1 MSLSFLF
8 FDEGRGCAVGQYTV
22 TKSLKQNKRMFS
34 QIFAD
39 CADIKMVDMQLGT
52 DEPLL
57 CMVAY
62 IEVVAAAS
70 SYGSSE
76 IGRLIQTLSDKEPG
90 EVYTYLTQNGRGMTD
105 IKFYTDLGEAAQG
118 LLTGDLILF
127 VDGLDRVMKLPD
139 RGYPR
144 MGVRSAESE
153 KVTRGS
159 NEGFSDS
166 IKTNTALIRKRLRA
180 TELKNVE
187 AHAGRRTSTL
197 VNIMY
202 MEGIARKEV
211 LDEILRRMKQFE
223 IDGVLDSGTIEQ
235 LAERRWASPFPQ
247 FQTTERPDRAVHAL
261 LEGRIVLLCDNSPL
275 VLILPTDYNSFL
287 QTSDDYYNRFE
298 IVSLERVIRYLA
310 AFFALSL
317 PGLYLAVINF
327 HTSLLPT
334 NLLLTFAQARAGV
347 PFSSLAELLL
357 MELGFELLREAGV
370 RLPGTMGNTIG
381 IVGGLIIGTAAVD
394 AGLASPVVVIVV
406 AFTALCSFAIPS
418 EEFANAFRLL
428 KFFLIFA
435 SAWLGLF
442 GYLAGMLAILIHL
455 SGLRSFGIPY
465 LMPFASS
472 EADDGAQLK
481 DSIFR
486 FPLFCL
492 RKRPVYAKES
502 NRIRLR
508 LQTGDR
514 AGRKEENDE
523 HRQS

>member
-1 MSLSFLF
+1 M
-8 FDEGRGCAVGQYTV
+8 GQYTV
-22 TKSLKQNKRMFS
+22 TTDLEQNKQIFS

-39 CADIKMVDMQLGT
+39 CADIKMVDMQLGAEGALRCT
-52 DEPLL
+52 
-57 CMVAY
+57 VAY
-62 IEVVAAAS
+62 IEIVAAAS

-76 IGRLIQTLSDKEPG
+76 IGRLIQTLSGKSPQ
-90 EVYTYLTQNGRGMTD
+90 EVCDFLTRNGRGMTD
-105 IKFYTDLGEAAQG
+105 ITLYADLKEAAQG
-118 LLTGDLILF
+118 LLTGDMILL
-127 VDGLDRVMKLPD
+127 VDGLDRALKLPD
-139 RGYPR
+139 RGYPN
-144 MGVRSAESE
+144 MGVQSAESE

-159 NEGFSDS
+159 NEGFADS
-166 IKTNTALIRKRLRA
+166 VKTNTALIRKRLRA

-187 AHAGRRTSTL
+187 ARAGRRTNTL

-202 MEGIARKEV
+202 MEGIAHKEV
-211 LDEILRRMKQFE
+211 LSEIRQRLDTFE
-223 IDGVLDSGTIEQ
+223 IDGIMDSGMIEQ
-235 LAERRWASPFPQ
+235 LTERRWASPFPQ

-275 VLILPTDYNSFL
+275 ALILPTDYNSFL

-298 IVSLERVIRYLA
+298 IVSLERIIRYLA

-317 PGLYLAVINF
+317 PSLYLAVINF

-347 PFSSLAELLL
+347 PFSALAELLL

-406 AFTALCSFAIPS
+406 AFTALCSFAIPG

-442 GYLAGMLAILIHL
+442 GYLTGMLAILIHL
-455 SGLRSFGIPY
+455 SGLRSFGVPY
-465 LMPFASS
+465 LLPFVSS
-472 EADDGAQLK
+472 EADDGAQIK

-486 FPLFCL
+486 SPLFCL
-492 RKRPVYAKES
+492 RRRPVYAKES
-502 NRIRLR
+502 NRVRFR
-508 LQTGDR
+508 WRDR
-514 AGRKEENDE
+514 ENKCYGEEETNE

>member
-1 MSLSFLF
+1 MS
-8 FDEGRGCAVGQYTV
+8 QYTV
-22 TKSLKQNKRMFS
+22 TTDLEHNKKIFS
-34 QIFAD
+34 QIFLD

-52 DEPLL
+52 DRPLR

-62 IEVVAAAS
+62 IEIIASAS

-76 IGRLIQTLSDKEPG
+76 IGRLLKTISVKDSQEVSDF
-90 EVYTYLTQNGRGMTD
+90 LTRNGRGMTD
-105 IKFYTDLGEAAQG
+105 VTFYTDLKEAAQG
-118 LLTGDLILF
+118 LLTGDMILF
-127 VDGLDRVMKLPD
+127 VDGLDRVLKIPD
-139 RGYPR
+139 KGYPG
-144 MGVRSAESE
+144 MGVQSAESE

-166 IKTNTALIRKRLRA
+166 VKTNTALIRKRLRA

-187 AHAGRRTSTL
+187 TKAGRRTDTL

-211 LDEILRRMKQFE
+211 LEEIKKRLETFE
-223 IDGVLDSGTIEQ
+223 IDGIMDSGMIEQ
-235 LAERRWASPFPQ
+235 LTEHRWGSPFPQ

-275 VLILPTDYNSFL
+275 VLILPTDFNSFL

-298 IVSLERVIRYLA
+298 IVSLERIIRYLA
-310 AFFALSL
+310 VFFALSL
-317 PGLYLAVINF
+317 PALYLAVINF

-347 PFSSLAELLL
+347 PFSSLTELLL

-406 AFTALCSFAIPS
+406 AFTALCSFAIPG

-442 GYLAGMLAILIHL
+442 GYLSGMLAIIIHL
-455 SGLRSFGIPY
+455 SGLKSFGVPY
-465 LMPFASS
+465 LMPFVST
-472 EADDGAQLK
+472 EVDDGAQLK
-481 DSIFR
+481 DSVFR
-486 FPLFCL
+486 FPLFAL
-492 RKRPVYAKES
+492 FRRPVYAKQS
-502 NRIRLR
+502 NRIRFR
-508 LQTGDR
+508 WQDHSGTNSDKE
-514 AGRKEENDE
+514 AGNGHRK
-523 HRQS
+523 

>member
-1 MSLSFLF
+1 M
-8 FDEGRGCAVGQYTV
+8 GRYTV
-22 TKSLKQNKRMFS
+22 TSDLEHNKQVFS

-39 CADIKMVDMQLGT
+39 CADIKMVDMQLG
-52 DEPLL
+52 EEKPLR

-62 IEVVAAAS
+62 IEIVAAAS

-76 IGRLIQTLSDKEPG
+76 IGRLIQTLSTENPR
-90 EVYTYLTQNGRGMTD
+90 EVCAFLEKNGRGMTD
-105 IKFYTDLGEAAQG
+105 VKFYKDLNEAAQG
-118 LLTGDLILF
+118 LLTGDIILF
-127 VDGLDRVMKLPD
+127 VDGLDQVMKIPD

-144 MGVRSAESE
+144 KGVQDAESE

-166 IKTNTALIRKRLRA
+166 VKTNTALIRKRLRA

-187 AHAGRRTSTL
+187 TKAGRRTNTL
-197 VNIMY
+197 VNLMY
-202 MEGIARKEV
+202 MEGIAKKEV
-211 LDEILRRMKQFE
+211 LQELLRRLDLFE
-223 IDGVLDSGTIEQ
+223 IDGILDSGMLEQ
-235 LAERRWASPFPQ
+235 LAERHWCSPFPQ

-275 VLILPTDYNSFL
+275 ALILPTDFNSFL
-287 QTSDDYYNRFE
+287 QASDDYYNRFE
-298 IVSLERVIRYLA
+298 IVSLERIIRYLA
-310 AFFALSL
+310 VFFSLSL

-327 HTSLLPT
+327 HTGLLPT

-428 KFFLIFA
+428 KFFLILA

-455 SGLRSFGIPY
+455 SGLQSFGVPY
-465 LMPFASS
+465 LLPFVSS

-492 RKRPVYAKES
+492 YKRPVYAKES
-502 NRIRLR
+502 NRIRFR
-508 LQTGDR
+508 WRDR
-514 AGRKEENDE
+514 ADRKGRKESADE
-523 HRQS
+523 HPK

>member
-1 MSLSFLF
+1 M
-8 FDEGRGCAVGQYTV
+8 GQYTV
-22 TKSLKQNKRMFS
+22 TTNLEHNKRVFS
-34 QIFAD
+34 QIFSD

-52 DEPLL
+52 DRSLR

-62 IEVVAAAS
+62 IEIVAAAS
-70 SYGSSE
+70 SYGASE
-76 IGRLIQTLSDKEPG
+76 MGRLIQTLAG
-90 EVYTYLTQNGRGMTD
+90 ENPQEVSSFLTKNGRGMTD
-105 IKFYTDLGEAAQG
+105 VTFYTDLKEAAQG
-118 LLTGDLILF
+118 LLTGDMILF
-127 VDGLDRVMKLPD
+127 VDGLDQVLKIPD
-139 RGYPR
+139 KGYPG
-144 MGVRSAESE
+144 MGVQSAESE

-166 IKTNTALIRKRLRA
+166 VKTNTALIRKRLRA

-187 AHAGRRTSTL
+187 ARTGRRTDTL

-202 MEGIARKEV
+202 MEGIAHKEV
-211 LDEILRRMKQFE
+211 LEEIQRRLDTFE
-223 IDGVLDSGTIEQ
+223 IDGIMDSGMIEQ
-235 LAERRWASPFPQ
+235 LAEQHWSSPFPQ
-247 FQTTERPDRAVHAL
+247 LQTTERPDRAVHAL

-275 VLILPTDYNSFL
+275 ALILPTDYNSFL

-298 IVSLERVIRYLA
+298 IASLERVIRYLA

-347 PFSSLAELLL
+347 PFSALVELLL

-442 GYLAGMLAILIHL
+442 GYLTGMLAILIHL
-455 SGLRSFGIPY
+455 SGLRSFGVPY
-465 LMPFASS
+465 LLPFVSS

-492 RKRPVYAKES
+492 YKRPVYAKES
-502 NRIRLR
+502 NRIRFR
-508 LQTGDR
+508 WRDR
-514 AGRKEENDE
+514 ADRKGRKESADE
-523 HRQS
+523 HRK

>member
-1 MSLSFLF
+1 M
-8 FDEGRGCAVGQYTV
+8 GQYTV
-22 TKSLKQNKRMFS
+22 TTDLEHNKRIFS

-52 DEPLL
+52 DRPLR

-62 IEVVAAAS
+62 IEIIASAS

-76 IGRLIQTLSDKEPG
+76 IGRLLQTISGKDPQEVSDF
-90 EVYTYLTQNGRGMTD
+90 LTRNGRGMTD
-105 IKFYTDLGEAAQG
+105 VTLYMDLKEAAQG
-118 LLTGDLILF
+118 LLTGDMILF
-127 VDGLDRVMKLPD
+127 VDGLDQVLKIPD
-139 RGYPR
+139 KGYPG
-144 MGVRSAESE
+144 MGVQSAESE

-166 IKTNTALIRKRLRA
+166 VKTNTALIRKRLRA

-187 AHAGRRTSTL
+187 TKAGRRTDTL

-211 LDEILRRMKQFE
+211 LEEIKKRLEMFE
-223 IDGVLDSGTIEQ
+223 IDGIMDSGMIEQ
-235 LAERRWASPFPQ
+235 LAEKRWASPFPQ

-298 IVSLERVIRYLA
+298 IASLERIIRYLA

-327 HTSLLPT
+327 HTSLLPA

-347 PFSSLAELLL
+347 PFSSLTELLL
-357 MELGFELLREAGV
+357 MELSFELLREAGV

-394 AGLASPVVVIVV
+394 AGIASPVVVIVV

-418 EEFANAFRLL
+418 EEFATAFRLL
-428 KFFLIFA
+428 KFFLILI

-455 SGLRSFGIPY
+455 SGLRSFGVPY
-465 LMPFASS
+465 LLPFASS
-472 EADDGAQLK
+472 EVDGGAQLK

-486 FPLFCL
+486 FPLFYL
-492 RKRPVYAKES
+492 RRRPVYAKES
-502 NRIRLR
+502 NRIRFR
-508 LQTGDR
+508 WRAEKETHGREEQT
-514 AGRKEENDE
+514 DE
-523 HRQS
+523 HRK

>member
-1 MSLSFLF
+1 MS
-8 FDEGRGCAVGQYTV
+8 QYTV
-22 TKSLKQNKRMFS
+22 TSDLEHNKRIFS

-52 DEPLL
+52 DRPLR

-62 IEVVAAAS
+62 IEVVAGPS

-76 IGRLIQTLSDKEPG
+76 IGRLLQTLTG
-90 EVYTYLTQNGRGMTD
+90 ENPQEVRSLLERNGRGMTD
-105 IKFYTDLGEAAQG
+105 VTLYADLKEAAQG
-118 LLTGDLILF
+118 LLTGDMILF
-127 VDGLDRVMKLPD
+127 VDGLDQVLKIPD
-139 RGYPR
+139 KGYPG
-144 MGVRSAESE
+144 MGVQSAESE

-187 AHAGRRTSTL
+187 THAGCRTDTL

-211 LDEILRRMKQFE
+211 LEEIKKRLETFE
-223 IDGVLDSGTIEQ
+223 IDGIMDSGMIEQ
-235 LAERRWASPFPQ
+235 LAEKRWASPFPQ

-261 LEGRIVLLCDNSPL
+261 LEGRMVLLCDNSPL

-298 IVSLERVIRYLA
+298 IVSLERIIRYLA
-310 AFFALSL
+310 TFFALSL
-317 PGLYLAVINF
+317 PALYLAVINF

-406 AFTALCSFAIPS
+406 AFTALCSFAIPG

-428 KFFLIFA
+428 KFFLIFV
-435 SAWLGLF
+435 SAWFGLF
-442 GYLAGMLAILIHL
+442 GYLAGMMAILIHL
-455 SGLRSFGIPY
+455 SGLRSFGVPY
-465 LMPFASS
+465 LLPFVST

-481 DSIFR
+481 DSIFH
-486 FPLFCL
+486 FPLFAL
-492 RKRPVYAKES
+492 FRRPVYARES
-502 NRIRLR
+502 NRIRFR
-508 LQTGDR
+508 WRDHNGSSDD
-514 AGRKEENDE
+514 KETADE
-523 HRQS
+523 HRK

>member
-1 MSLSFLF
+1 M
-8 FDEGRGCAVGQYTV
+8 GQYTV
-22 TKSLKQNKRMFS
+22 TSDLEHNKQVFS

-39 CADIKMVDMQLGT
+39 CADIKMVDMQLG
-52 DEPLL
+52 EEKPLL

-62 IEVVAAAS
+62 IEIVAAAS

-76 IGRLIQTLSDKEPG
+76 IGRLIQTLSTENPR
-90 EVYTYLTQNGRGMTD
+90 EVYPFLEKNGRGMTD
-105 IKFYTDLGEAAQG
+105 VKFYKDLKEAAQG
-118 LLTGDLILF
+118 LLTGDIILF
-127 VDGLDRVMKLPD
+127 VDGLDQVMKIPD

-144 MGVRSAESE
+144 KGIQDAESE

-159 NEGFSDS
+159 NEAFSDS
-166 IKTNTALIRKRLRA
+166 VKTNTALIRKRLRA

-187 AHAGRRTSTL
+187 TKAGRRTNTL
-197 VNIMY
+197 VNLMY
-202 MEGIARKEV
+202 MEGIAKKEV
-211 LDEILRRMKQFE
+211 LQELLHRLDRFE
-223 IDGVLDSGTIEQ
+223 IDGILDSGMLEQ
-235 LAERRWASPFPQ
+235 LAERHWCSPFPQ

-275 VLILPTDYNSFL
+275 ALILPTDFSSFL
-287 QTSDDYYNRFE
+287 QTSDDYYNRFG
-298 IVSLERVIRYLA
+298 IVSLERIIRYLA
-310 AFFALSL
+310 VFFALSL

-347 PFSSLAELLL
+347 PFSSLAELLF

-428 KFFLIFA
+428 KFFLILA

-442 GYLAGMLAILIHL
+442 GYLVGMLTILIHL
-455 SGLRSFGIPY
+455 SALRSFGVPY
-465 LMPFASS
+465 LMPFVSTKL
-472 EADDGAQLK
+472 DDGAQVK

-486 FPLFCL
+486 FPLFDL
-492 RKRPVYAKES
+492 WKRPVYAKES
-502 NRIRLR
+502 NRIRFR
-508 LQTGDR
+508 WHKESGKHDSKE
-514 AGRKEENDE
+514 AGNGHRK
-523 HRQS
+523 

>member
-1 MSLSFLF
+1 M
-8 FDEGRGCAVGQYTV
+8 GKYTV
-22 TKSLKQNKRMFS
+22 TTDLKHNKQVFS
-34 QIFAD
+34 QIFSD
-39 CADIKMVDMQLGT
+39 CADIKMVEMQLEA
-52 DEPLL
+52 DPPLH

-62 IEVVAAAS
+62 IEIVASAS

-76 IGRLIQTLSDKEPG
+76 IGRLIQTLSEKNPKE
-90 EVYTYLTQNGRGMTD
+90 VCDYLARNGRGMTD
-105 IKFYTDLGEAAQG
+105 ITFYTDLKEAAQG
-118 LLTGDLILF
+118 LLTGDVILF
-127 VDGLDRVMKLPD
+127 VDGMAQVLKIPD
-139 RGYPR
+139 KGYPG
-144 MGVRSAESE
+144 MGVQSAESE

-166 IKTNTALIRKRLRA
+166 VKTNTALIRKRLRA

-187 AHAGRRTSTL
+187 TRAGRRTDTL
-197 VNIMY
+197 VNLMY

-211 LDEILRRMKQFE
+211 VDEILRRLKTFE
-223 IDGVLDSGTIEQ
+223 IDGIMDSGMIEQ
-235 LAERRWASPFPQ
+235 LTEKYWYSPFPQ
-247 FQTTERPDRAVHAL
+247 FQTTERPDRVVHAL

-298 IVSLERVIRYLA
+298 IVCLERIIRYLA
-310 AFFALSL
+310 TFFALSL

-347 PFSSLAELLL
+347 PFSSLTELLL

-406 AFTALCSFAIPS
+406 AFTALCSFAIPN

-428 KFFLIFA
+428 KFFLILV

-455 SGLRSFGIPY
+455 TGLRSFGVPY
-465 LMPFASS
+465 LLPFASS
-472 EADDGAQLK
+472 EVDDGAQIK

-486 FPLFCL
+486 FPLFRL
-492 RKRPVYAKES
+492 KKRPVYAKES
-502 NRIRLR
+502 NRIRFR
-508 LQTGDR
+508 WKKDPHTNG
-514 AGRKEENDE
+514 KEDTHE
-523 HRQS
+523 HRK

>member
-1 MSLSFLF
+1 M
-8 FDEGRGCAVGQYTV
+8 GKYTV
-22 TKSLKQNKRMFS
+22 TTDLKHNKQVFS
-34 QIFAD
+34 QIFSD
-39 CADIKMVDMQLGT
+39 CADIKMVEMQLEA
-52 DEPLL
+52 DPPLH

-62 IEVVAAAS
+62 IEIVASAS

-76 IGRLIQTLSDKEPG
+76 IGRLIQTLSEKNPKE
-90 EVYTYLTQNGRGMTD
+90 VCDYLARNGRGMTD
-105 IKFYTDLGEAAQG
+105 ITFYTDLKEAAQG
-118 LLTGDLILF
+118 LLTGDVILF
-127 VDGLDRVMKLPD
+127 VDGMAQVLKIPD
-139 RGYPR
+139 KGYPG
-144 MGVRSAESE
+144 MGVQSAESE

-166 IKTNTALIRKRLRA
+166 VKTNTALIRKRLRA

-187 AHAGRRTSTL
+187 TRAGRRTDTL
-197 VNIMY
+197 VNLMY

-211 LDEILRRMKQFE
+211 VDEILRRLKTFE
-223 IDGVLDSGTIEQ
+223 IDGIMDSGMIEQ
-235 LAERRWASPFPQ
+235 LTEKYWYSPFPQ
-247 FQTTERPDRAVHAL
+247 FQTTERPDRVVHAL

-298 IVSLERVIRYLA
+298 IVCLERIIRYLA

-347 PFSSLAELLL
+347 PFSSLTELLL

-406 AFTALCSFAIPS
+406 AFTALCSFAIPN

-428 KFFLIFA
+428 KFFLILV

-455 SGLRSFGIPY
+455 TELRSFGVPY
-465 LMPFASS
+465 LLPFASS
-472 EADDGAQLK
+472 EVDDGAQIK

-486 FPLFCL
+486 FPLFRL
-492 RKRPVYAKES
+492 KKRPVYAKES
-502 NRIRLR
+502 NRIRFR
-508 LQTGDR
+508 WKKDPHTNG
-514 AGRKEENDE
+514 KEDTHE
-523 HRQS
+523 HRK

>member
-1 MSLSFLF
+1 M
-8 FDEGRGCAVGQYTV
+8 GQYTV
-22 TKSLKQNKRMFS
+22 TTDIEHNKRIFS

-52 DEPLL
+52 DKPLR

-62 IEVVAAAS
+62 IEIIASAS

-76 IGRLIQTLSDKEPG
+76 IGRLIQTLPDQEP
-90 EVYTYLTQNGRGMTD
+90 EEICAFLTQNGRGMTD
-105 IKFYTDLGEAAQG
+105 VTFYTDLKEAAQG
-118 LLTGDLILF
+118 LLTGDMILF
-127 VDGLDRVMKLPD
+127 VDGLDQVLKIPD
-139 RGYPR
+139 KGYPG
-144 MGVRSAESE
+144 MGVQSAESE

-166 IKTNTALIRKRLRA
+166 VKTNTALVRKRLRA

-187 AHAGRRTSTL
+187 VKAGRRTDTL
-197 VNIMY
+197 VNLMY
-202 MEGIARKEV
+202 MAGIARKEA
-211 LDEILRRMKQFE
+211 LEEILRRLDTFE
-223 IDGVLDSGTIEQ
+223 IDGILDSGMIEQ
-235 LAERRWASPFPQ
+235 LAERHWSSPFPQ

-275 VLILPTDYNSFL
+275 VLILPTDYDSFL

-298 IVSLERVIRYLA
+298 IVSLERIIRYLA

-334 NLLLTFAQARAGV
+334 TLLLTFAQARAGV
-347 PFSSLAELLL
+347 PFSSLTELLL

-406 AFTALCSFAIPS
+406 AFTALCSFAIPN

-428 KFFLIFA
+428 KFFLIFV
-435 SAWLGLF
+435 SAWLGFF

-455 SGLRSFGIPY
+455 SGLRSFGVPY
-465 LMPFASS
+465 LLPFAAS

-481 DSIFR
+481 DSMFR

-492 RKRPVYAKES
+492 RKRPVYAKED
-502 NRIRLR
+502 NRVRFR
-508 LQTGDR
+508 WR
-514 AGRKEENDE
+514 AGKETHGRKEKMDG
-523 HRQS
+523 HRK

>member
-1 MSLSFLF
+1 M
-8 FDEGRGCAVGQYTV
+8 GQYTV
-22 TKSLKQNKRMFS
+22 TTDLEHNKRIFS
-34 QIFAD
+34 QIFSD

-52 DEPLL
+52 DRPLR

-62 IEVVAAAS
+62 IEIVAAAS

-76 IGRLIQTLSDKEPG
+76 MGRLIQTLAG
-90 EVYTYLTQNGRGMTD
+90 ENPQEVSSFLKKNGKGMTD
-105 IKFYTDLGEAAQG
+105 VTFYTDLKEAAQG
-118 LLTGDLILF
+118 LLTGDMILF
-127 VDGLDRVMKLPD
+127 VDGLDQVLKIPD
-139 RGYPR
+139 KGYPG
-144 MGVRSAESE
+144 MGVQSAESE

-166 IKTNTALIRKRLRA
+166 VKTNTALIRKRLRA

-187 AHAGRRTSTL
+187 ARAGRRTDTL

-202 MEGIARKEV
+202 MEGIVRKEV
-211 LDEILRRMKQFE
+211 LEEIQRRLDTFE
-223 IDGVLDSGTIEQ
+223 IDGIMDSGMIEQ
-235 LAERRWASPFPQ
+235 LAERHWSSPFPQ

-275 VLILPTDYNSFL
+275 ALILPTDYNSFL

-298 IVSLERVIRYLA
+298 IASLERVIRYLA

-347 PFSSLAELLL
+347 PFSALVELLL

-455 SGLRSFGIPY
+455 SGLRSFGVPY
-465 LMPFASS
+465 LLPFVSS
-472 EADDGAQLK
+472 EADDGVQLK

-492 RKRPVYAKES
+492 YKRPIYAKES
-502 NRIRLR
+502 NRIRFRWRDQADLK
-508 LQTGDR
+508 D
-514 AGRKEENDE
+514 RKESADE
-523 HRQS
+523 HRK

>member
-1 MSLSFLF
+1 MNK
-8 FDEGRGCAVGQYTV
+8 YKV
-22 TKSLKQNKRMFS
+22 TADLEHNKQVFS
-34 QIFAD
+34 QIFSD
-39 CADIKMVDMQLGT
+39 CADIKMIDMQLGT
-52 DEPLL
+52 AEPLY

-76 IGRLIQTLSDKEPG
+76 IGRLLQTLSGKNPQ
-90 EVYTYLTQNGRGMTD
+90 EVREFLTKNGRGMTD
-105 IKFYTDLGEAAQG
+105 VTLYKDLKEAAHG
-118 LLTGDLILF
+118 LLTGDMILF
-127 VDGLDRVMKLPD
+127 VDGLDQVLKIPD
-139 RGYPR
+139 KGYPN
-144 MGVRSAESE
+144 MGVQSAESE

-159 NEGFSDS
+159 NEGFADS
-166 IKTNTALIRKRLRA
+166 VKTNTALIRKRLRA

-187 AHAGRRTSTL
+187 MTTGRRTETL

-202 MEGIARKEV
+202 MEGIAKKEV
-211 LDEILRRMKQFE
+211 LAELRKRLDQFE
-223 IDGVLDSGTIEQ
+223 IDGIMDSGMIEQ
-235 LAERRWASPFPQ
+235 LAERRWCSPFPQ

-275 VLILPTDYNSFL
+275 ALILPTDYNSFL

-298 IVSLERVIRYLA
+298 IVSLERIIRYLA

-317 PGLYLAVINF
+317 PALYLAVINF

-357 MELGFELLREAGV
+357 MEFGFELLREAGV

-394 AGLASPVVVIVV
+394 AGLASPVVVIIV

-428 KFFLIFA
+428 KFFLILI

-442 GYLAGMLAILIHL
+442 GYLTGMHAILIHL
-455 SGLRSFGIPY
+455 SGLRSFGVPY
-465 LMPFASS
+465 LLPFVSS
-472 EADDGAQLK
+472 EIDDGAQLK

-486 FPLFCL
+486 FPLFSL

-502 NRIRLR
+502 NRIRFR
-508 LQTGDR
+508 WQNKPDVKTG
-514 AGRKEENDE
+514 KEES
-523 HRQS
+523 HGH

>member
-1 MSLSFLF
+1 MS
-8 FDEGRGCAVGQYTV
+8 RYTV
-22 TKSLKQNKRMFS
+22 TVDLEHNKHVFS

-39 CADIKMVDMQLGT
+39 CADIKMVDMRLGT
-52 DEPLL
+52 EEPLR

-62 IEVVAAAS
+62 IEIVAAPV

-76 IGRLIQTLSDKEPG
+76 IGRLIQTLSGKSRE
-90 EVYTYLTQNGRGMTD
+90 EVRDLLTKNGRGMTD
-105 IKFYTDLGEAAQG
+105 VTLYTDLKEAAQG

-127 VDGLDRVMKLPD
+127 VDGLDQVLKLPD

-144 MGVRSAESE
+144 MGVQNAESE

-159 NEGFSDS
+159 NEGFTDS

-187 AHAGRRTSTL
+187 ARAGRRTDTL

-211 LDEILRRMKQFE
+211 LKEIRRRLDTFE
-223 IDGVLDSGTIEQ
+223 IDGILDSGMIEQ
-235 LAERRWASPFPQ
+235 LAERHWGSPFPQ

-298 IVSLERVIRYLA
+298 IASLERVIRYLA

-428 KFFLIFA
+428 KFFLIFV

-455 SGLRSFGIPY
+455 SGLRSFGVPY
-465 LMPFASS
+465 LLPFASS

-492 RKRPVYAKES
+492 RKRPVYAKGS
-502 NRIRLR
+502 NRIRFR
-508 LQTGDR
+508 WRDQKQTCH
-514 AGRKEENDE
+514 EEDAYE
-523 HRQS
+523 HRK

>member
-1 MSLSFLF
+1 M
-8 FDEGRGCAVGQYTV
+8 GQYTM
-22 TKSLKQNKRMFS
+22 TTDLDHNKRIFS
-34 QIFAD
+34 RIFAD
-39 CADIKMVDMQLGT
+39 CADIKMVDMQLGAEGALRCT
-52 DEPLL
+52 
-57 CMVAY
+57 VAY
-62 IEVVAAAS
+62 IEIVSAAS
-70 SYGSSE
+70 SYGSSQ
-76 IGRLIQTLSDKEPG
+76 IGRLLQALSGKSPQ
-90 EVYTYLTQNGRGMTD
+90 EVHEFLTRNGRGMTD
-105 IKFYTDLGEAAQG
+105 VTLYADLGQAAQG
-118 LLTGDLILF
+118 LLTGDIILL
-127 VDGLDRVMKLPD
+127 VDGLDRALKLPD
-139 RGYPR
+139 RGYPN
-144 MGVRSAESE
+144 MGVQKAESE

-159 NEGFSDS
+159 NEGFADS
-166 IKTNTALIRKRLRA
+166 VKINTALIRKRLRA

-187 AHAGRRTSTL
+187 ARVGRRTDTL
-197 VNIMY
+197 VNMMY

-211 LDEILRRMKQFE
+211 LTEIRRRLDTFE
-223 IDGVLDSGTIEQ
+223 IDGIMDSGMIEQ
-235 LAERRWASPFPQ
+235 LTERRWGSPFPQ

-261 LEGRIVLLCDNSPL
+261 LEGRIVLLCDNSRL
-275 VLILPTDYNSFL
+275 ALILPTDYNSFL

-298 IVSLERVIRYLA
+298 IASLERIIRYLA

-317 PGLYLAVINF
+317 PGLYLAVISF

-347 PFSSLAELLL
+347 PFSALAELLF

-455 SGLRSFGIPY
+455 SGLRSFGVPY
-465 LMPFASS
+465 LVPFVAS
-472 EADDGAQLK
+472 EADDGAQVK

-486 FPLFCL
+486 SPLFFL
-492 RKRPVYAKES
+492 RRRPIYAKES
-502 NRIRLR
+502 NRIRFR
-508 LQTGDR
+508 WRKNTCRG
-514 AGRKEENDE
+514 KEEAHED
-523 HRQS
+523 RQS

>member
-1 MSLSFLF
+1 M
-8 FDEGRGCAVGQYTV
+8 GQYTV
-22 TKSLKQNKRMFS
+22 TTDLEHNKQIFS

-52 DEPLL
+52 DRPLR

-62 IEVVAAAS
+62 IEIVAAAA

-76 IGRLIQTLSDKEPG
+76 IGRLIQTLSGKSRE
-90 EVYTYLTQNGRGMTD
+90 EVCDFLTKNGRGMTD
-105 IKFYTDLGEAAQG
+105 VTLYTDLKEAAQG
-118 LLTGDLILF
+118 LLTGDMILF
-127 VDGLDRVMKLPD
+127 VDGLDQVLKVPD
-139 RGYPR
+139 KGYPG
-144 MGVRSAESE
+144 MGVQSAESE

-166 IKTNTALIRKRLRA
+166 VKTNTALIRKRLRA
-180 TELKNVE
+180 TELRNVE
-187 AHAGRRTSTL
+187 AHAGRRTDTL
-197 VNIMY
+197 VNLMY

-211 LDEILRRMKQFE
+211 LEEILRRMETFE
-223 IDGVLDSGTIEQ
+223 IDGILDSGMIEQ
-235 LAERRWASPFPQ
+235 LAERHWGSPFPQ

-275 VLILPTDYNSFL
+275 ALILPTDYNSFL

-298 IVSLERVIRYLA
+298 IASLERIIRYLA

-347 PFSSLAELLL
+347 PFSSLVELLL

-428 KFFLIFA
+428 KFFLILA

-442 GYLAGMLAILIHL
+442 GYLSGMLAILIHL
-455 SGLRSFGIPY
+455 SGLRSFGVPY
-465 LMPFASS
+465 LMPFVSS
-472 EADDGAQLK
+472 EVDGGAQMK

-502 NRIRLR
+502 NRIRFR
-508 LQTGDR
+508 WRDQKHTDHG
-514 AGRKEENDE
+514 EEGAHE
-523 HRQS
+523 HRK

>member
-1 MSLSFLF
+1 M
-8 FDEGRGCAVGQYTV
+8 GQYTV
-22 TKSLKQNKRMFS
+22 TTDLEHNKQIFF

-52 DEPLL
+52 DRPLR

-62 IEVVAAAS
+62 IEIVAAAS

-76 IGRLIQTLSDKEPG
+76 IGRLIQTLSGKSRE
-90 EVYTYLTQNGRGMTD
+90 EVCDFLTKNGRGMTD
-105 IKFYTDLGEAAQG
+105 VTLYTDLKEAAQG
-118 LLTGDLILF
+118 LLTGDMILF
-127 VDGLDRVMKLPD
+127 VDGLDQVLKVPD
-139 RGYPR
+139 KGYPG
-144 MGVRSAESE
+144 MGVQSAESE

-166 IKTNTALIRKRLRA
+166 VKTNTALIRKRLRA

-187 AHAGRRTSTL
+187 AHAGRRTDTL
-197 VNIMY
+197 VNLMY

-211 LDEILRRMKQFE
+211 LEQILRRLETFE
-223 IDGVLDSGTIEQ
+223 IDGILDSGMIEQ
-235 LAERRWASPFPQ
+235 LAERHWGSPFPQ

-275 VLILPTDYNSFL
+275 ALILPTDYNSFL

-298 IVSLERVIRYLA
+298 IASLERVIRYLA

-317 PGLYLAVINF
+317 PGLYLSVINF

-347 PFSSLAELLL
+347 PFSSLVELLL

-428 KFFLIFA
+428 KFFLIFV

-455 SGLRSFGIPY
+455 SGLRSFGVPY

-472 EADDGAQLK
+472 EVDGGAQMK

-502 NRIRLR
+502 NRIRFR
-508 LQTGDR
+508 WRSESKTKGS
-514 AGRKEENDE
+514 KEEANE
-523 HRQS
+523 HRK

>member
-1 MSLSFLF
+1 M
-8 FDEGRGCAVGQYTV
+8 DQYTV
-22 TKSLKQNKRMFS
+22 TTNLEHNKQIFS

-52 DEPLL
+52 EKPLR

-62 IEVVAAAS
+62 IEIVSSAS

-76 IGRLIQTLSDKEPG
+76 IGRLLQTLCAQNPKE
-90 EVYTYLTQNGRGMTD
+90 VCAFLAKNGRGMTD
-105 IKFYTDLGEAAQG
+105 VTFYTDLKEAAQG
-118 LLTGDLILF
+118 LLTGDMILF
-127 VDGLDRVMKLPD
+127 VDGLDQVMKIPD
-139 RGYPR
+139 KGYPGQ
-144 MGVRSAESE
+144 GVQSAESE

-166 IKTNTALIRKRLRA
+166 VKTNTALIRKRLRA

-187 AHAGRRTSTL
+187 TKAGRRTNTL
-197 VNIMY
+197 VNLMY
-202 MEGIARKEV
+202 MEGIAKKEV
-211 LDEILRRMKQFE
+211 LEELLRRLDLFE
-223 IDGVLDSGTIEQ
+223 IDGIMDSGMLEQ
-235 LAERRWASPFPQ
+235 LAERHWSSPFPQ

-261 LEGRIVLLCDNSPL
+261 LEGRIILLCDNSPL
-275 VLILPTDYNSFL
+275 ALILPTDFNSFL

-298 IVSLERVIRYLA
+298 IASLERIIRYLA

-347 PFSSLAELLL
+347 PFSSLTELLL

-406 AFTALCSFAIPS
+406 AFTALSSFAIPS

-435 SAWLGLF
+435 SAWLGFF
-442 GYLAGMLAILIHL
+442 GYLTGMLAILIHL
-455 SGLRSFGIPY
+455 SALRSFGVPY
-465 LMPFASS
+465 LLPFASS
-472 EADDGAQLK
+472 EVDDGAQLK

-492 RKRPVYAKES
+492 RKRPVYAKEN
-502 NRIRLR
+502 NRIRFR
-508 LQTGDR
+508 WRDQKNKCHG
-514 AGRKEENDE
+514 EEEAHE
-523 HRQS
+523 HRK